1 MRVRTQAKRDAIVEA
16 AVALFEEAGY
26 EAASMNELA
35 KRVGGSKATLYG
47 YFPSKEQLL
56 VAVVEQVATGHLALA
71 ARRLEEAMAA
81 GAELRGALTGFGD
94 AALQVLAN
102 DRHAIAVYRMVL
114 AEAGRSDIGRLF
126 HEAGPR
132 QGIDTLARLMRSEM
146 EAGRVRPA
154 DPRLRATQFL
164 SLLTAE
170 IDARIYERDPVPMS
184 PAQIHGTV
192 ERAVEFFMAGAVPHG
207 DA

>member
-1 MRVRTQAKRDAIVEA
+1 MRVRTQARRDAILEA
-16 AVALFEEAGY
+16 AVALFEEVGY

-56 VAVVEQVATGHLALA
+56 VAVVESVATAHLAEA
-71 ARRLEEAMAA
+71 TAGLERALDA
-81 GAELRGALTGFGD
+81 GTALRQALTDFGD
-94 AALQVLAN
+94 EALKVLAN
-102 DRHAIAVYRMVL
+102 DRNAISVYRMVL

-126 HEAGPR
+126 HEAGPS
-132 QGIDTLARLMRSEM
+132 QCVDTLSRLMQGEMAGGRLSE
-146 EAGRVRPA
+146 A

-170 IDARIYERDPVPMS
+170 IDARLYQRDPPPVA
-184 PAQIHGTV
+184 PAAIHAMV
-192 ERAVEFFMAGAVPHG
+192 ERAVDFFLLGAVPR
-207 DA
+207 A